1 MVFELLSLKELK
13 EKLDDS
19 NIDPDAKSQLV
30 EALSAV
36 YAAKTLAD
44 RFDQLTKLYFICE
57 HLSKKSDFF

>member
-44 RFDQLTKLYFICE
+44 RFDQLTKTLFY
-57 HLSKKSDFF
+57 L